1 MGTVVKPLAGKSKAL
16 VDATARRFLVVGA
29 LLRQVPIAMDN
40 YVKSLTS
47 KPLLATIVWGMDET
61 YQWVSMKAYAGTP
74 SLSEFLCKAAV
85 PWLSASVESF
95 YICSFLVI
103 VLGGCRGFFCRV
115 FFCVAV
121 VSLAVVYFAV
131 VSLPGEIS
139 CRGFSARG
147 NLLPWFLFKHL
158 LI

>member
-1 MGTVVKPLAGKSKAL
+1 MLRAIAPKRYCLSLWSLMTTFYSPMGTVVKPLAGKSKAL

-29 LLRQVPIAMDN
+29 VLRQVPIAMDN

-61 YQWVSMKAYAGTP
+61 YQWVSMKAHAGTP

-103 VLGGCRGFFCRV
+103 VLG
-115 FFCVAV
+115 
-121 VSLAVVYFAV
+121 
-131 VSLPGEIS
+131 
-139 CRGFSARG
+139 ARARTTNPARQEPTSNG
-147 NLLPWFLFKHL
+147 L
-158 LI
+158 